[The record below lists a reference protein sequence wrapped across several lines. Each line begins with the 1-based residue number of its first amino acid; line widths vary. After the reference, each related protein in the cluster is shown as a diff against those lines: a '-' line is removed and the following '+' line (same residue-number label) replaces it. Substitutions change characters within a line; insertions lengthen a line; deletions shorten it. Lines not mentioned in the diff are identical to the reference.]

1 MLDAHCHFWSLG
13 RGDYGWLET
22 GGPGLDPI
30 RRDFGLADYPGG
42 RPVIAVQAAPSVAET
57 RFLLDLARGSDSIR
71 GVVGWVDLADAGAA
85 DAVRDL
91 AADPLLRGLRP
102 MLQDIAD
109 TDWLVNVARP
119 EALAAMAGAGLVFDA
134 LVTERHLPMLA
145 RFADANPD
153 LAIVID
159 HAAKPQPGP
168 REGWRAGMRALAR
181 DPRIY
186 CKLSGLLTELSP
198 EERRD
203 PLPALQATLADLLDW
218 FGPDRLIWGS
228 DWPVVTLA
236 APLIDWLALSEDLT
250 AGLSAPER
258 AAIFGG
264 NAARVYGVAP

>member
-13 RGDYGWLET
+13 RGDYDWLET

-71 GVVGWVDLADAGAA
+71 GVVGWVDLAAAGAA

-109 TDWLVNVARP
+109 TDWLVNVARS

-145 RFADANPD
+145 RFARANAD

-159 HAAKPQPGP
+159 HDAKPQPGP
-168 REGWRAGMRALAR
+168 RDGWRAGMRTLAR
-181 DPRIY
+181 DPRIH

-203 PLPALQATLADLLDW
+203 PLPALQGTLADLLDW